1 MPALPVSGA
10 ARARRRADLR
20 RGRHHRG
27 GNGRRRQRAGRGS
40 PEGLA
45 RRGKSAQRADLPARR
60 ASWRDADDHVSTRPR
75 LPGLLIACAHYRP
88 RPLRGAG
95 LTARS
100 RPRLMPALAEIGV
113 FGGSGFYEWF
123 AGAEPVTVETPYGPA
138 SAPISVADVGGRRVA
153 FLPRHGPKHTIPA
166 PFVNYRANVW
176 AMRELGVRRIIG
188 PSAVGSLQP
197 ELHPGDLVICDQ
209 FIDRTTGRSDT
220 YYPGPEVVHISAADP
235 YCPELRA
242 LAGRV
247 AGEQSLRFRPTGTV
261 VVVQGPRFSTRAE
274 SRWYSRMGWDIVGM
288 TQYPEVILARELEM
302 CYLNLSLVTDY
313 DAGAEGAPEVAA
325 VQAQDVMRVLAA
337 NIARVRDLLGMLIP
351 MILATPSCDCQRS
364 LEGARM

>member
-1 MPALPVSGA
+1 M
-10 ARARRRADLR
+10 
-20 RGRHHRG
+20 
-27 GNGRRRQRAGRGS
+27 
-40 PEGLA
+40 
-45 RRGKSAQRADLPARR
+45 SA
-60 ASWRDADDHVSTRPR
+60 S
-75 LPGLLIACAHYRP
+75 
-88 RPLRGAG
+88 
-95 LTARS
+95 
-100 RPRLMPALAEIGV
+100 AEIGV

-123 AGAEPVTVETPYGPA
+123 AGAEQVTLDTPYGPP
-138 SAPISVADVGGRRVA
+138 SAPIAVAEVSGRRVA

-176 AMRELGVRRIIG
+176 AMHELGVRRIIG

-197 ELHPGDLVICDQ
+197 KLHPGDLVICDQ

-220 YYPGPEVVHISAADP
+220 YYLGPEVVHISAADP

-247 AGEQSLRFRPTGTV
+247 AGEQSLRFRPAGTV

-274 SRWYSRMGWDIVGM
+274 SRWYGRMGWDIVGM

-313 DAGAEGAPEVAA
+313 DAGVEGAPEVAA
-325 VQAQDVMRVLAA
+325 VQAHDVMRVLAA
-337 NIARVRDLLGMLIP
+337 NIARVRDLLATLIP
-351 MILATPSCDCQRS
+351 IIPATPRCDCQRS
-364 LEGARM
+364 LQGARL